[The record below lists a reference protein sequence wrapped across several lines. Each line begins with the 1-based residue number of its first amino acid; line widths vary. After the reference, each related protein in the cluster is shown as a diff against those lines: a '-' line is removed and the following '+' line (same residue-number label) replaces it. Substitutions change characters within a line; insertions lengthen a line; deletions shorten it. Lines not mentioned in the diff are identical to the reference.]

1 MSIFSGEESTV
12 KAGDRIVFKCQPGG
26 STLTYTRDGIPV
38 YNSIGDDKTSADFL
52 ETKTDFLHF
61 MISFS
66 TMLGFGLEVIDDSQE
81 NKMVVELK

>member
-38 YNSIGDDKTSADFL
+38 YNSMDDDKTSADLL
-52 ETKTDFLHF
+52 ETKQDFLHF
-61 MISFS
+61 MIVFS
-66 TMLGFGLEVIDDSQE
+66 TMLGFGFEVINDDQGD
-81 NKMVVELK
+81 KMVVELK